1 MLGEIFNKYVELNGQ
16 YVKFINDI
24 VNNNFENYSEE
35 EIMSRLVDGKKNF
48 EDLMSEINE
57 CNNDEED
64 GLFLKDVKYSVVDGL
79 FLTIDL
85 YNFYNSKELERFKKI
100 AEKATKLF
108 KAKICGVDILI
119 DDLKTPEYSI
129 VEINE
134 DTIYFISDDTLYK
147 YTYGK
152 NIIPLIK
159 NTEWKFNYNN
169 QLFIFN

>member
-16 YVKFINDI
+16 YVKFVNEI

-85 YNFYNSKELERFKKI
+85 YNFYNSKELERFKMR
-100 AEKATKLF
+100 A
-108 KAKICGVDILI
+108 V
-119 DDLKTPEYSI
+119 
-129 VEINE
+129 
-134 DTIYFISDDTLYK
+134 
-147 YTYGK
+147 
-152 NIIPLIK
+152 
-159 NTEWKFNYNN
+159 NYIRKGRVTS
-169 QLFIFN
+169 FF

>member
-1 MLGEIFNKYVELNGQ
+1 MNKL
-16 YVKFINDI
+16 
-24 VNNNFENYSEE
+24 VNE
-35 EIMSRLVDGKKNF
+35 
-48 EDLMSEINE
+48 
-57 CNNDEED
+57 
-64 GLFLKDVKYSVVDGL
+64 KYA
-79 FLTIDL
+79 FTISNP
-85 YNFYNSKELERFKKI
+85 YNFQLSEDKLTMKINHQIIQISNKKI
-100 AEKATKLF
+100 S
-108 KAKICGVDILI
+108 
-119 DDLKTPEYSI
+119 SI